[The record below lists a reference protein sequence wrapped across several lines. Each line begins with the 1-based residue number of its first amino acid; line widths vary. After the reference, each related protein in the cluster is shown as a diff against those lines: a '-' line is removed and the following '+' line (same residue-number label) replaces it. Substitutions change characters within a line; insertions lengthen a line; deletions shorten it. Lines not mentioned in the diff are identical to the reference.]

1 MSVRSGIMAGLLICS
16 GEKVLADSAIIFE
29 DGVITDI
36 IPNSKAKGMSGLRDE
51 RSNIVCPSFVNT
63 HTHMYG
69 VISHGTPIG
78 NNSPTLKPRLETY
91 WWPKV
96 EDMVDKD
103 IIKAATQYACLDM
116 LRYGIT
122 CFDDTLEAPNA
133 LPNAL
138 AEEADIV
145 EKVGM
150 RAVLGFEATERVGY
164 ENGLAGLE
172 ENRSFILRQ
181 RQKNSLVKGIM
192 CAHTTFSCSKEF
204 LRKAHSLAVELDT
217 SLQIHLSESVDE
229 PRFCFEKYG
238 KLPVEFYEEIG
249 VLSERL
255 FASQCV
261 VVDNVEIEMLARRG
275 ARVSHQPISNANGGC
290 GIAPVPEMLEKG
302 IKVGLGSDGVINDMF
317 EIMRMAYMIQK
328 AKRMNSVSRISPAE
342 ILTMATKGGA
352 EALGFDKI
360 GTLQKGNFADFL
372 VISGATP
379 TALNASNVFDQLLRF
394 RNSGDLIATAVNG
407 QYLFDS
413 GSYATLDAENVKKNI
428 REITDAYWER
438 LM

>member
-1 MSVRSGIMAGLLICS
+1 MSVRSGIMAGLLICL

-96 EDMVDKD
+96 EDMVDKN

-302 IKVGLGSDGVINDMF
+302 IKVGLGSDLESRF
-317 EIMRMAYMIQK
+317 LPMILH
-328 AKRMNSVSRISPAE
+328 P
-342 ILTMATKGGA
+342 
-352 EALGFDKI
+352 
-360 GTLQKGNFADFL
+360 
-372 VISGATP
+372 P
-379 TALNASNVFDQLLRF
+379 
-394 RNSGDLIATAVNG
+394 IA
-407 QYLFDS
+407 
-413 GSYATLDAENVKKNI
+413 
-428 REITDAYWER
+428 
-438 LM
+438 